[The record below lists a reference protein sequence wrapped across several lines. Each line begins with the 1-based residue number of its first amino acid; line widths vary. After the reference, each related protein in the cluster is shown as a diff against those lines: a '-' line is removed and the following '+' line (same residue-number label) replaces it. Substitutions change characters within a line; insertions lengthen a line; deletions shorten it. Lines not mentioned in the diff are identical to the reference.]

1 MIKLKKKTF
10 FLLLV
15 IIGIFTVSC
24 FKNKEEKKSS
34 DTNGADSTSTTEN
47 TTSKT
52 NGDIFN
58 LGKNDGQQQNNQG
71 QIQNLTAEEQQNFIN
86 NKIDPA
92 KVSQAIKDAESGNK
106 EAILSLAHLY
116 YGLKDNAKTKKY
128 LQMGVDKNYPE
139 AIYNLAV
146 LLKEE
151 GNIAEANKLMAKL
164 PKNSANGQ
172 MVPGAEA
179 YNKGVN
185 FVRAKNYKEAKTQF
199 ESAYRQGIR
208 EADIQVALLNKQ
220 MKNYDE
226 AVKWFKLALNRGVKE
241 ANLEIGAILF
251 DTGRQVEARSYLMKA
266 YNSGN
271 KGLAMPIAI
280 SYHKE
285 NNMSEALKWYKIAAK
300 NGDKEAKETV
310 AEIEGNKTANN
321 SGKGVN
327 QFLNVEKPEK
337 SKTNITNT
345 LAQTKKDNNVP
356 SSDSSAKNAVSTN
369 TNAASTMNRKAK
381 QSTAR
386 EKQNYNIGIDEVTD
400 NRMN

>member
-1 MIKLKKKTF
+1 MRLKKKTF

-15 IIGIFTVSC
+15 IIGLFTVSC

-34 DTNGADSTSTTEN
+34 DTNGADSTSATEN

-52 NGDIFN
+52 SGDIFN
-58 LGKNDGQQQNNQG
+58 LGKNDGQQQNNQT
-71 QIQNLTAEEQQNFIN
+71 QIQNLTAEEQQNLIN

-92 KVSQAIKDAESGNK
+92 KVSQAI

-151 GNIAEANKLMAKL
+151 GNIAEANKLMARL

-172 MVPGAEA
+172 LAPGAEA
-179 YNKGVN
+179 YNKGIN
-185 FVRAKNYKEAKTQF
+185 FVKAKNYKEAKAQF
-199 ESAYRQGIR
+199 ETAYRQGIR

-226 AVKWFKLALNRGVKE
+226 AVRWFKLALNRGVKE

-310 AEIEGNKTANN
+310 AEIEGNKTASN

-327 QFLNVEKPEK
+327 QFLNVEKSDK

-345 LAQTKKDNNVP
+345 LAQTKKDNNTP
-356 SSDSSAKNAVSTN
+356 TSDSSTKNSVSTN
-369 TNAASTMNRKAK
+369 TNAASTVNRKAK

>member
-1 MIKLKKKTF
+1 
-10 FLLLV
+10 
-15 IIGIFTVSC
+15 
-24 FKNKEEKKSS
+24 
-34 DTNGADSTSTTEN
+34 
-47 TTSKT
+47 
-52 NGDIFN
+52 
-58 LGKNDGQQQNNQG
+58 
-71 QIQNLTAEEQQNFIN
+71 
-86 NKIDPA
+86 
-92 KVSQAIKDAESGNK
+92 
-106 EAILSLAHLY
+106 
-116 YGLKDNAKTKKY
+116 
-128 LQMGVDKNYPE
+128 
-139 AIYNLAV
+139 
-146 LLKEE
+146 
-151 GNIAEANKLMAKL
+151 
-164 PKNSANGQ
+164 
-172 MVPGAEA
+172 
-179 YNKGVN
+179 
-185 FVRAKNYKEAKTQF
+185 
-199 ESAYRQGIR
+199 
-208 EADIQVALLNKQ
+208 

-285 NNMSEALKWYKIAAK
+285 NNMGEALKWYKIAAK